1 VKKARQLAKIHN
13 APIDKVEMGAYLHD
27 VAKFFETSHMLQII
41 GEKYEEVTD
50 IAYQTSE
57 LLHGFAG
64 AEYVKEK
71 FKITDEEI
79 LDAIRYHTIG
89 KKNMGLVSKIVYIAD
104 AIEDKRN
111 WPGVEHARELAAEDL
126 DEAIIYEID
135 MKMKYLIT
143 RRALIH
149 PNTLELRNDLIH
161 KDMNEK
167 I

>member
-1 VKKARQLAKIHN
+1 MNTIVTKKEKLEKIKILKEHLDEKRYEHVKRVVKKARQLAKIHN
-13 APIDKVEMGAYLHD
+13 APIDKSWDGCLFTWCSKIFWNEPH
-27 VAKFFETSHMLQII
+27 VAKII

-89 KKNMGLVSKIVYIAD
+89 KKNVGLVSKMVYVQMQLRIK
-104 AIEDKRN
+104 ET
-111 WPGVEHARELAAEDL
+111 GQELNMPENL
-126 DEAIIYEID
+126 
-135 MKMKYLIT
+135 L
-143 RRALIH
+143 L
-149 PNTLELRNDLIH
+149 
-161 KDMNEK
+161 K

>member
-1 VKKARQLAKIHN
+1 MLYEYNSYKERKARKNKKNIKEHLDEKRYEHVKRVVKKARQLAKIHN

-79 LDAIRYHTIG
+79 LGIIKVSHNRKEKYGISI
-89 KKNMGLVSKIVYIAD
+89 KNS
-104 AIEDKRN
+104 
-111 WPGVEHARELAAEDL
+111 
-126 DEAIIYEID
+126 IYC
-135 MKMKYLIT
+135 
-143 RRALIH
+143 RC
-149 PNTLELRNDLIH
+149 N
-161 KDMNEK
+161 
-167 I
+167 